1 MLQAKRLGRYLADLT
16 SRDAKGTKSKAIAET
31 IATWLITE
39 LPRPHAVDAAAVEPA
54 TIKATTEPLRA
65 TLTSLVAQSLSEAL
79 SHPKSLAKTLS
90 NSGSKAT
97 RHAATEDSAACN
109 ATRHAGLKLG
119 EDRHTGES
127 SR

>member
-79 SHPKSLAKTLS
+79 SHPKTLS